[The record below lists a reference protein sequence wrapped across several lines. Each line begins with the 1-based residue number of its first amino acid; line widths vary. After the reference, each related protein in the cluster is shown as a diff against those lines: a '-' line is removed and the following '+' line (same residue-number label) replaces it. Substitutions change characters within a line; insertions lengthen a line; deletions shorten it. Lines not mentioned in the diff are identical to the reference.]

1 MTSIGFAKAL
11 GSQAA
16 ALTFLAGLAQKNP
29 ELPPAYIVFSSVDP
43 DVVRV
48 QLDNMQAVET
58 WREALFVPT
67 TSVALETYGSNQQLT
82 FEAVV
87 NNIRIDV
94 WAPFT
99 NTQPESQPEGA
110 TA

>member
-1 MTSIGFAKAL
+1 MTSIDFAENF

-29 ELPPAYIVFSSVDP
+29 ELPPAYIVSSWVEP
-43 DVVRV
+43 HMVRV
-48 QLDNMQAVET
+48 QLDDINAVEA
-58 WREALFVPT
+58 WREALFVAPA
-67 TSVALETYGSNQQLT
+67 SVALKSQELT

-87 NNIRIDV
+87 NDVRIEV
-94 WAPFT
+94 WAPFAST
-99 NTQPESQPEGA
+99 PSDNQPEGA